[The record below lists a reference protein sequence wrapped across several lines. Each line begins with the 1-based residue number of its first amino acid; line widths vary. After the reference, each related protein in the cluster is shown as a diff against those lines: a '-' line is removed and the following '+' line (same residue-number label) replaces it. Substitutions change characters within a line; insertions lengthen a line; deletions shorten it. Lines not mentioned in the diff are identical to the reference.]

1 MKNTGAHYVMA
12 EPDAGTMIETF
23 RSIGYSIETAIAD
36 IVDNSISAGA
46 MNVWIDFNWAGPG
59 TVLSIMD
66 DGKGMGSEE
75 IIEAMRPGSINPL
88 ATRSG
93 DDLGRFGLGLKTAS
107 FSQCRKF
114 CVRSRKNGDGKD
126 FWSWDL
132 DHVNKVKAWQLVRQ
146 RPESDFSAE
155 RFNSLEQGTEV
166 LWWDIDRLIQG
177 AGEDDTRSKDHFNA
191 VMVMVKAHLGM
202 VFQRFLDDNLT
213 IYMRDKKVESWD
225 PFMTGF
231 QGTQVR
237 PEQYLENGQVRLKG
251 FVLPH
256 RSRLEP
262 EAYEYG
268 KGPKGN
274 WSAHQGFYV
283 YRNRRLLVAGDWLG
297 LFKREIHYDLCRI
310 RIDLPNTLDHEWQI
324 DIKKSIAR
332 PPARLLDEILAFA
345 KDVRAQAI
353 EVYRHRG
360 KVIRKKLAVQEFH
373 PLWEEKVKLGK
384 RFYRINRTHPLVKDM
399 LVSCGSARKQVEG
412 VLQMLE
418 EMVPV
423 PLMTLREN
431 ENERPLGQPYESTGN
446 AVLKEAMLLMY
457 QNMLT
462 DRISPDIAKARIAG
476 IEPFNLYPEYLEDL

>member
-1 MKNTGAHYVMA
+1 MNNTENHYVMA
-12 EPDAGTMIETF
+12 EPDASSMIETF

-46 MNVWIDFNWAGPG
+46 RTVWIDFCWAGPG

-66 DGKGMGSEE
+66 DGKGMGSDE

-88 ATRSG
+88 AARSG
-93 DDLGRFGLGLKTAS
+93 YDLGRFGLGLKTAS

-114 CVRSRKNGDGKD
+114 CIRSRKNEDGTA

-146 RPESDFSAE
+146 CPESDFSVE
-155 RFNSLEQGTEV
+155 RFNGLEHGTEV
-166 LWWDIDRLIQG
+166 LWWDIDRLVQG

-202 VFQRFLDDNLT
+202 VFQRFLDDGLT
-213 IYMRDKKVESWD
+213 IFMRDKKVESWD

-237 PEQYLENGQVRLKG
+237 PEQYLEDGQVRLKG

-324 DIKKSIAR
+324 DIKKSVAR

-353 EVYRHRG
+353 EVYKHRG
-360 KVIRKKLAVQEFH
+360 KVIRKKLAVHEFH

-399 LVSCGSARKQVEG
+399 LGSCGSAGKQIEG

-418 EMVPV
+418 EMVPI

-431 ENERPLGQPYESTGN
+431 ENERPLGLPYESTGN
-446 AVLKEAMLLMY
+446 AVVKEAMLLMY